1 MVAMGK
7 LLLARPSLLLLD
19 EPTKGLDGP
28 TRKTFV
34 GLASELRASGTTVV
48 VATHDLA
55 FVRATCDTVTLLF
68 GGQEACTMTC
78 GDFFSS
84 TQFFLP

>member
-19 EPTKGLDGP
+19 EPTKGFDGP
-28 TRKTFV
+28 TRKVFV
-34 GLASELRASGTTVV
+34 DVVSELRGRGATVV

-68 GGQEACTMTC
+68 GGQEACTMAS